1 VSGSAGGSVRVV
13 VAYENALGAEALQ
26 VALAREPDLDVLA
39 ATSSSDAVET
49 AVSGRADVVVIDF
62 AVDDDEG
69 PVAAA
74 AVRSRLPGVGLLMLV
89 EGDRSDQ
96 VMLASVAAGCTGVL
110 SKERAIRELV
120 DAIRRVAK
128 GEVLLGADVLARLLP
143 MRAAP
148 RVTTTL
154 SPRELEVLR
163 LLRDGVSTRE
173 MAARL
178 RLSHHTVRNHAQA
191 VLAKLR
197 ATNRLEAVAIDIR
210 QGVIDR

>member
-1 VSGSAGGSVRVV
+1 MSVSAGESVSVV
-13 VAYENALGAEALQ
+13 VAHPNALGAETLQ
-26 VALAREPDLDVLA
+26 LALAREPDFAVLA
-39 ATSSSDAVET
+39 ATSSSEAVET

-62 AVDDDEG
+62 AVGDDEG
-69 PVAAA
+69 PLAAA
-74 AVRSRLPGVGLLMLV
+74 AVRERLPGVALLMLV
-89 EGDRSDQ
+89 DGDRSDQ
-96 VMLASVAAGCTGVL
+96 VMLASVAAGCSGVL
-110 SKERAIRELV
+110 TKERAVRDLV

-148 RVTTTL
+148 RVTSTL

-163 LLRDGVSTRE
+163 LLRDGVSTRD
-173 MAARL
+173 MAFRL
-178 RLSHHTVRNHAQA
+178 RLSHHTVRNHVQA

-197 ATNRLEAVAIDIR
+197 AANRLEAVAIAVR

>member
-1 VSGSAGGSVRVV
+1 VSGSSGESVCVV

-49 AVSGRADVVVIDF
+49 AVSGQADVVVIDF

-74 AVRSRLPGVGLLMLV
+74 AVRARLPGVALLMLV
-89 EGDRSDQ
+89 EGDGSDQ
-96 VMLASVAAGCTGVL
+96 VMLASVSAGCTGVL
-110 SKERAIRELV
+110 TKERAIRELV

-143 MRAAP
+143 MRTAP
-148 RVTTTL
+148 PVTSTL

-163 LLRDGVSTRE
+163 LLRDGVSTRD

-178 RLSHHTVRNHAQA
+178 GLSHHTVRNHVRA

-197 ATNRLEAVAIDIR
+197 AANRLEAVAIAVR